1 MRASTASHCQK
12 RTSNRRLGG
21 GGIERE
27 IKAKF
32 YFHLKK
38 IFFLSTDTDVGG
50 SKQKRVLLS
59 KTCYQT
65 CTRMYRFD
73 NRFKKPHNFTIV
85 HGWKYSKMY
94 FRVHF
99 WVTSF
104 SVEKLAFAQHP
115 LTSCQYTGLTFRRT
129 CVQALYSGRTTLDRG
144 FLLQS
149 LSGILPSL
157 VLFVPHRRP

>member
-99 WVTSF
+99 
-104 SVEKLAFAQHP
+104 
-115 LTSCQYTGLTFRRT
+115 
-129 CVQALYSGRTTLDRG
+129 
-144 FLLQS
+144 
-149 LSGILPSL
+149 
-157 VLFVPHRRP
+157 

>member
-1 MRASTASHCQK
+1 MGICVVALSKAYFQS
-12 RTSNRRLGG
+12 SSGG

-38 IFFLSTDTDVGG
+38 IFFSVP
-50 SKQKRVLLS
+50 
-59 KTCYQT
+59 
-65 CTRMYRFD
+65 TRMSVVLSRSAFCWAKRAIKPVQGRTGLITASK
-73 NRFKKPHNFTIV
+73 NRRCFLIV
-85 HGWKYSKMY
+85 HGWNHSKMY
-94 FRVHF
+94 FLVHF
-99 WVTSF
+99 WITSF

-115 LTSCQYTGLTFRRT
+115 LTSCQYTGLTFRQT

-144 FLLQS
+144 FPLQS